1 MNVKKCTQSNRH
13 HYTFHDSRDRG
24 GKVAKKSHKYC
35 LKEGGGGYLRLDT
48 YAADTYYLNL
58 GRLRQVTVGMA
69 KYFTMSTPV

>member
-35 LKEGGGGYLRLDT
+35 LKEGGGGLFETRHLCRRYVLFKSRSIT
-48 YAADTYYLNL
+48 PGY
-58 GRLRQVTVGMA
+58 GRYG
-69 KYFTMSTPV
+69 